1 MIIESVILFDHVHFI
16 RNGCTVLKDINLKIP
31 PNQNWAIIGPNGSG
45 KTSLISIING
55 YHQPSEGKVEVLG
68 HRFGST
74 DLRELRCLIGEC
86 SSEIRNMIHPG
97 DAVMDIVLSG
107 KFGSIGLY
115 QRPGTEDL
123 GRARELMAFLGL
135 SHLADHSFR
144 TLSLGEQQKVLIARA
159 MMPDPK
165 LLVLDEPCEGLDIKA
180 REDLLDALQIMCSS
194 PDGPTLIFV
203 THRIEEI
210 IPAITHVAALKQ
222 GMVIAQGLKSDMLND
237 AVFGTI
243 FAMAVEMKCNGG
255 RYWPAVIKG
264 STHSLL

>member
-1 MIIESVILFDHVHFI
+1 
-16 RNGCTVLKDINLKIP
+16 
-31 PNQNWAIIGPNGSG
+31 
-45 KTSLISIING
+45 
-55 YHQPSEGKVEVLG
+55 
-68 HRFGST
+68 
-74 DLRELRCLIGEC
+74 
-86 SSEIRNMIHPG
+86 
-97 DAVMDIVLSG
+97 
-107 KFGSIGLY
+107 
-115 QRPGTEDL
+115 PGTEDL

-237 AVFGTI
+237 AVFDTI

>member
-1 MIIESVILFDHVHFI
+1 MITESVILFDHVHFI
-16 RNGCTVLKDINLKIP
+16 RNGCTVLKDINLNIP

-55 YHQPSEGKVEVLG
+55 YHQPSKGKVEVLG
-68 HRFGST
+68 HMFGST
-74 DLRELRCLIGEC
+74 DLRELRCHIGEC

-97 DAVMDIVLSG
+97 DKVLDIVLSG

-115 QRPGTEDL
+115 QRPRTEDL
-123 GRARELMAFLGL
+123 GRARELTVFLGL
-135 SHLADHSFR
+135 SHLADQPFR

-159 MMPDPK
+159 MMPDPE

-180 REDLLDALQIMCSS
+180 REDLLDALQNMCSS
-194 PDGPTLIFV
+194 PEGPTLIFV

-222 GMVIAQGLKSDMLND
+222 GMVIVQGPKSDVLNE
-237 AVFGTI
+237 AVFSDI
-243 FAMAVEMKCNGG
+243 FDMEVEMKCNGG

-264 STHSLL
+264 SARSSL